1 MPGPWKKLDLLVAAL
16 PAAVVADLLS
26 APAPLLFI
34 VGALAVVP
42 LAGMIGRATE
52 SIAEVVG
59 GSIGALLNA
68 TFGNFAELAIATL
81 LVVQGEIEIVKASIV
96 GSLVANILL
105 LLGVSIVLSSYDR
118 TEAPFHRASR
128 VQSTMLFLAVGIFL
142 LPTLFSL
149 RGESTP
155 VHTDEISDV
164 IAVVLIALYA
174 LALLFTMRT
183 HRSLFRGGP
192 AADDPPPP
200 DKPASDGLASG
211 ARACDER
218 PPGQPKATAKPEN
231 RPRKRWS
238 TRAAVA
244 VLGAATI
251 LVTVAAEIVAS
262 SVEEAGT
269 SLGLTTGFL
278 GFIVLPL
285 VGNAAEQFSAL
296 TLAAKDRLDVAADI
310 AVGASTQLVMLVVP
324 ILVLVGLI
332 AGHSF
337 TLVFDQLELAALI
350 LSTLLVRQLVD
361 DRKANWFEGVM
372 LLGLYAAFAAA
383 AFFVQV

>member
-1 MPGPWKKLDLLVAAL
+1 MPEPWKKLDLLVVAL
-16 PAAVVADLLS
+16 PVAVVADLLS

-42 LAGMIGRATE
+42 LAGLIGRATE

-68 TFGNFAELAIATL
+68 TFGNFAELAIAAL
-81 LVVQGEIEIVKASIV
+81 LVVQGEIELVKASIV
-96 GSLVANILL
+96 GSLVTNILL

-118 TEAPFHRASR
+118 TEIPFHRASR

-192 AADDPPPP
+192 AADDPPP
-200 DKPASDGLASG
+200 
-211 ARACDER
+211 
-218 PPGQPKATAKPEN
+218 QPEATAKPEN
-231 RPRKRWS
+231 PPRKRWS

-244 VLGAATI
+244 VLAAATV
-251 LVTVAAEIVAS
+251 LVTVAAEIVAG

-269 SLGLTTGFL
+269 SLGLATGFL

-296 TLAAKDRLDVAADI
+296 ALAAKDRLDVAAEV
-310 AVGASTQLVMLVVP
+310 AVGASIQLVMLVVP
-324 ILVLVGLI
+324 ILVLVGVI

-337 TLVFDQLELAALI
+337 TLVFDQIELAVLI
-350 LSTLLVRQLVD
+350 LSTLLVRQLVE

-383 AFFVQV
+383 AFFVEV